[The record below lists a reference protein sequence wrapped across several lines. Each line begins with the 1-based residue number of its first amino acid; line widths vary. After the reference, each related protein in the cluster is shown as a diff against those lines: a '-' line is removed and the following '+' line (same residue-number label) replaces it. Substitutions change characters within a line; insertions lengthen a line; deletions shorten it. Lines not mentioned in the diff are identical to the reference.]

1 MAYIKTIPEDQ
12 ATGEVSQMY
21 EEDRKRRGYVPN
33 YAKIFSLRP
42 AVKFA
47 WNKLLESIRKEM
59 DERRYELIT
68 VAAARALRSS
78 YCMLAHGSVL
88 RNKFYNDEQ
97 VVSIAK
103 DFRAADLSPAEVV
116 MMSFAEKVVRDA
128 TAVTQADIDG
138 LRKHGFSD
146 PEIFDITATATARSF
161 FSKTLD
167 ALGAEPDVSYMDLQ
181 GPVRAALTVGRPTNV

>member
-1 MAYIKTIPEDQ
+1 MAFISTVPEDQ

-33 YAKIFSLRP
+33 FAKIFSHRP
-42 AVKFA
+42 AVKLA

-59 DERRYELIT
+59 DERRYELVT
-68 VAAARALRSS
+68 VAAARAMRSS

-88 RNKFYNDEQ
+88 RSKFYNDEQ
-97 VVSIAK
+97 VASIAT
-103 DFRAADLSPAEVV
+103 DFRTAGLSPAEVA

-128 TAVTQADIDG
+128 TAITQADIDG

-146 PEIFDITATATARSF
+146 PEIFDVTATATARSF

-167 ALGAEPDVSYMDLQ
+167 ALGADPDASYMELQ
-181 GPVRAALTVGRPTNV
+181 APLRMALTVGRPLNT

>member
-1 MAYIKTIPEDQ
+1 
-12 ATGEVSQMY
+12 
-21 EEDRKRRGYVPN
+21 
-33 YAKIFSLRP
+33 
-42 AVKFA
+42 
-47 WNKLLESIRKEM
+47 
-59 DERRYELIT
+59 
-68 VAAARALRSS
+68 
-78 YCMLAHGSVL
+78 
-88 RNKFYNDEQ
+88 
-97 VVSIAK
+97 
-103 DFRAADLSPAEVV
+103 

-181 GPVRAALTVGRPTNV
+181 GPVRAALTVGRPMNV